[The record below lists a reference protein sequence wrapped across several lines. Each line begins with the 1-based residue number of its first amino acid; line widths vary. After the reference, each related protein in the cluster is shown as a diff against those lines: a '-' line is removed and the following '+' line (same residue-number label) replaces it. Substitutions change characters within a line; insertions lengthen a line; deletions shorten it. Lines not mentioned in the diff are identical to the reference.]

1 MEFIRVRV
9 NDDGKKL
16 MKSFDSIEEAP
27 DYTHVMLTRDE
38 WDYFCKQVNDMK
50 EHHKENMSLTS
61 SKVDSLNSEVEVLR
75 QQNENLM
82 RICKERANADRN
94 IHPKKLNRGYILLG
108 MRQQDSYFG
117 KKRYSTIKATIQ
129 LPCNVHFKHDAVI
142 NYLKKDNWGEY
153 IFALVENPYMCTD
166 TIPYDANEYDVLI
179 YDVKYN
185 MNYRSGYWEAD
196 LYLDRFI
203 DFPEMMKCKD

>member
-16 MKSFDSIEEAP
+16 MKSFDSVEEAP

-38 WDYFCKQVNDMK
+38 WDYFCDQVNDMK
-50 EHHKENMSLTS
+50 ARHKENMTLAS
-61 SKVDSLNSEVEVLR
+61 SKVESLNSEVEVLR

-82 RICKERANADRN
+82 RICKERANADRK
-94 IHPKKLNRGYILLG
+94 ISPKKLNRGYILLG
-108 MRQQDSYFG
+108 MRQQDCFIG
-117 KKRYSTIKATIQ
+117 KNKYRGVKATIQ
-129 LPCNVHFKHDAVI
+129 LPCNVNFSFDAMN
-142 NYLKKDNWGEY
+142 NYLSKDNWGDY
-153 IFALVENPYMCTD
+153 ILECVDNPYTCKG

-203 DFPEMMKCKD
+203 DFPETMKCKE